1 MVQFLLR
8 PGNVAEGKELPTLL
22 AGVPLNDT
30 RELLGDKA
38 YDSNAVR
45 ALLASLDIAATIPSK
60 ANRKEPIWFDQGSYQ
75 GRHLVENA
83 FRARKQFRGI
93 ACRYA
98 KLADG
103 TVTFCWGKV
112 SQQPCPVSQFYAPGI
127 APQHFGTR
135 LYPTAYFSTQ
145 SRVIFSRPA
154 QVIPFPLIAADRNRA
169 LLRL

>member
-103 TVTFCWGKV
+103 TVTFCWGNV
-112 SQQPCPVSQFYAPGI
+112 RYSRCRTVA
-127 APQHFGTR
+127 R
-135 LYPTAYFSTQ
+135 STH
-145 SRVIFSRPA
+145 
-154 QVIPFPLIAADRNRA
+154 RA
-169 LLRL
+169 LRHSTSVRGSTPLPIFRRKAG